1 MSLNF
6 GGKQF
11 KQTLNLTL
19 PHLGNLWQVTCKR
32 LFEKCTSMK
41 EILTEKYC
49 LYHHVRKSC
58 RKNLFRCK
66 FKKNNTQAKAI
77 DKCKLWIRCWLE
89 IIECSKLVFLL
100 LLIQEYRA
108 FAQGMQFVVVLEVT
122 GNNANPPDEIP
133 EHVLSFWLHLIISN
147 KSCKLILFF
156 LMHMFF
162 LFLTGLP
169 INATSCS
176 FKPVIIE
183 MIGATDLT
191 IDCNTTDPNANV
203 TLLLN
208 NVRLPVWGRV
218 TLHKQVF
225 TIHNISTGDPRTYKC
240 VTSSGSSMTVF
251 CQTVITYEGVTQ
263 IEIWITL
270 TPTSLENFKVYK
282 CLKNLTDIWEVWV

>member
-1 MSLNF
+1 M
-6 GGKQF
+6 
-11 KQTLNLTL
+11 
-19 PHLGNLWQVTCKR
+19 
-32 LFEKCTSMK
+32 
-41 EILTEKYC
+41 
-49 LYHHVRKSC
+49 
-58 RKNLFRCK
+58 
-66 FKKNNTQAKAI
+66 
-77 DKCKLWIRCWLE
+77 
-89 IIECSKLVFLL
+89 
-100 LLIQEYRA
+100 
-108 FAQGMQFVVVLEVT
+108 VLEVT

-133 EHVLSFWLHLIISN
+133 EHVLSFWLYLIISN

-208 NVRLPVWGRV
+208 NVRLPVGGRV

-225 TIHNISTGDPRTYKC
+225 TIHNISTGDPRTYEC

-263 IEIWITL
+263 IEI
-270 TPTSLENFKVYK
+270 
-282 CLKNLTDIWEVWV
+282 